1 MDDQYLYQQIA
12 DAIRQDILAGKLKPG
27 ERLAAIRDATSDWGC
42 TNATIQRAYKELASQ
57 GLVVSHVG
65 QGTSVAAGNLP
76 QEQIPLRRAMLLN
89 RIETNLFEVMS
100 SGYTPDEVEQAT
112 RMALDRWRTF
122 SEQSQ
127 ETKTDILRFVGSHDP
142 AITLIAAQARDI
154 HPGLEIKVL
163 FTGSLG
169 GLIAL
174 AEKDADMAGCH
185 LWDEQRDTYN
195 DPFIR
200 RLFPGKKMAVLTLAH
215 RRVGLIVP
223 LGNPMGITNITDLV
237 RPGLRYVNRQT
248 GSGTRV
254 WLDVNLKRIGITPES
269 ILGYQDEKKT
279 HFEVALAVATN
290 LADTGL
296 GVQTA
301 AISFGLDFV
310 FLTTERYD
318 LVIPGEKWE
327 MPFFQSMAEWLKI
340 PKVKNAIQEL
350 GGYDTS
356 ETGILRWIN

>member
-12 DAIRQDILAGKLKPG
+12 DAIRQDILTGKLKPG
-27 ERLAAIRDATSDWGC
+27 DRLAAIRDATTDWGC
-42 TNATIQRAYKELASQ
+42 TNATIQRAYKELAKQ
-57 GLVVSHVG
+57 GLVVSRIG
-65 QGTSVAAGNLP
+65 QGTTVAAKELP

-89 RIETNLFEVMS
+89 RIETNLFEIMAA
-100 SGYTPDEVEQAT
+100 GYSPGEVEQAT

-122 SEQSQ
+122 TEQTP
-127 ETKTDILRFVGSHDP
+127 ETKSDFLRFVGSHDP

-154 HPGLEIKVL
+154 HPGLVMKVL

-174 AEKDADMAGCH
+174 AENDADMAGCH
-185 LWDEQRDTYN
+185 LWDEQSDVYN
-195 DPFIR
+195 DPFIH
-200 RLFPGKKMAVLTLAH
+200 RLFPGKKMAALTLAH

-223 LGNPMGITNITDLV
+223 PGNPMGIDGITDLV
-237 RPGLRYVNRQT
+237 RPSLRYVNRQT

-254 WLDVNLKRIGITPES
+254 WMDVNLKRIGITPES

-318 LVIPGEKWE
+318 LVIPSEKWE
-327 MPFFQSMAEWLKI
+327 NPAFQSLSEWLNTTQAKT
-340 PKVKNAIQEL
+340 AIQEL
-350 GGYDTS
+350 GGYDIS
-356 ETGILRWIN
+356 ETGSLRWVS

>member
-1 MDDQYLYQQIA
+1 MQPRTGAVQTPPFNVPIKNWQAKVWLSRI
-12 DAIRQDILAGKLKPG
+12 
-27 ERLAAIRDATSDWGC
+27 
-42 TNATIQRAYKELASQ
+42 
-57 GLVVSHVG
+57 G
-65 QGTSVAAGNLP
+65 QGTTVAAKELP

-89 RIETNLFEVMS
+89 RIETNLFEIMAA
-100 SGYTPDEVEQAT
+100 GYSPGEVEQAT

-122 SEQSQ
+122 SEQTP
-127 ETKTDILRFVGSHDP
+127 ETKSDILRFVGSHDP
-142 AITLIAAQARDI
+142 AITLMAAHANEI
-154 HPGLEIKVL
+154 YAGLVMKVT

-174 AEKDADMAGCH
+174 AEHDADIAGCH
-185 LWDEQRDTYN
+185 LWDEQRDVYN
-195 DPFIR
+195 DPFIH
-200 RLFPGKKMAVLTLAH
+200 RLFPGKKMAAITLAH

-223 LGNPMGITNITDLV
+223 PGNPLGINDITDLI
-237 RPGLRYVNRQT
+237 RPDLRYVNRQT

-254 WLDVNLKRIGITPES
+254 WLDVNLKSLGITPES

-279 HFEVALAVATN
+279 HFEVALAVATD

-327 MPFFQSMAEWLKI
+327 MPIFQSVTEWLEK
-340 PKVKNAIQEL
+340 PRSKRAIQEL

-356 ETGILRWIN
+356 ETGSLRWLS

>member
-12 DAIRQDILAGKLKPG
+12 EAIRQEILAGTLKPG
-27 ERLAAIRDATSDWGC
+27 DRLAAIRDATLDWGC
-42 TNATIQRAYKELASQ
+42 TNATIQRAYKELAKQ

-65 QGTSVAAGNLP
+65 QGTTVAAKNLP

-89 RIETNLFEVMS
+89 RIETNLYEIMS
-100 SGYTPDEVEQAT
+100 SGYSPDEVEQAT
-112 RMALDRWRTF
+112 RMALDRWRSF
-122 SEQSQ
+122 SEQAQ
-127 ETKTDILRFVGSHDP
+127 ETKSDILRFVGSHDP
-142 AITLIAAQARDI
+142 AITLIAAQAHDI
-154 HPGLEIKVL
+154 YSGLVIKIT

-185 LWDEQRDTYN
+185 LWDEKSDGYN

-200 RLFPGKKMAVLTLAH
+200 RLFPSKKMAALTLAH
-215 RRVGLIVP
+215 RRVGFIVP
-223 LGNPMGITNITDLV
+223 PGNPLGINNLNDLA

-254 WLDVNLKRIGITPES
+254 WLDVNLKRMGLASDS
-269 ILGYQDEKKT
+269 IQGYQDEKKT
-279 HFEVALAVATN
+279 HFEVALAVAKN

-327 MPFFQSMAEWLKI
+327 TPVFQSLTEWLRTSQ
-340 PKVKNAIQEL
+340 VKTAIQEL

-356 ETGILRWIN
+356 ETGSIRWIS